1 MARKKENIGFEEALE
16 KLEDLVSKLEDT
28 EIPLDESIAYFEEAM
43 NLSKV
48 CSNKLNEAERK
59 ISMLIVGKD
68 GENSEVNFEMEGMN
82 TLEK

>member
-28 EIPLDESIAYFEEAM
+28 SIPLDESIECFEEAM
-43 NLSKV
+43 NLSKI

-59 ISMLIVGKD
+59 ISMLVVGKN
-68 GENSEVNFEMEGMN
+68 GENNEVNFEMEGMN
-82 TLEK
+82 TFEK